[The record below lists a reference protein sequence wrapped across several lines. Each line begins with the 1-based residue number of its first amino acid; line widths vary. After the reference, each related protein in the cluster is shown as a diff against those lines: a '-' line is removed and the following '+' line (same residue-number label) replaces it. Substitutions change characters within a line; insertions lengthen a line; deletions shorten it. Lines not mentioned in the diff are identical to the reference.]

1 MSQAQNPA
9 ADAAAALRTAERAR
23 AAAARPQSAPGWF
36 PPLQGVLFAGFTIGM
51 FGFSAPDDP
60 ADGLW
65 GSVGGC
71 LAAAAFVV
79 LHLLVVRRSGVVLWP
94 EQDRRARLKAQ
105 LVPLAVFAAGWLA
118 ALPGGRT
125 VGAVVSGLLGA
136 VALAVMTARYGAG
149 AARGGRGAGASDE

>member
-9 ADAAAALRTAERAR
+9 AALRTAELAR
-23 AAAARPQSAPGWF
+23 AAAARPQPAPGWF

-51 FGFSAPDDP
+51 FGFSGPDDP
-60 ADGLW
+60 AGGLW
-65 GSVGGC
+65 GTVGGC
-71 LAAAAFVV
+71 LAAAAFVA

-105 LVPLAVFAAGWLA
+105 LIPLAIFAAGWLA
-118 ALPGGRT
+118 AVPGGRP
-125 VGAVVSGLLGA
+125 VGAVVSGLLGG

-149 AARGGRGAGASDE
+149 AARGGRGEGGRGE